1 MRDPVM
7 NESNR
12 EDRLREE
19 TKNWTEKLFHPGV
32 KILRREGEE
41 KGLKK
46 AVCALYE
53 QQTSQWPQLKL
64 AVENVAKTEIRNI
77 RVAGRRVKL
86 QYNPARLVNVTAS
99 TNREEIAKRPCPL
112 CPHNLHQPQKA
123 LPFTEHWLLVC
134 NPLPILREHMV
145 LIHRQHRPQTARG
158 ILKDIL
164 RFTELTGLAT
174 FYNGPQSGASI
185 PDHLH
190 IQATHP
196 GQVPLV
202 RQLPPA
208 SKSCSGILFQQELPQ
223 RIFLYGKT
231 YSHAEKLFDQTI
243 AALNRQGGKE
253 QSDEPELNLAVFK
266 RGVGEVPVVVV
277 HPRYRHRPSCFYLK
291 GEQRCMVSPGAADM
305 SGLVILPRREDFI
318 RLDGRKMH
326 SIYEEISLPENHF
339 AALSEELDERK

>member
-1 MRDPVM
+1 M

-19 TKNWTEKLFHPGV
+19 TTNWTEKLFHPGV
-32 KILRREGEE
+32 KILRREGEK

-53 QQTSQWPQLKL
+53 QQRGQWMQLKL

-134 NPLPILREHMV
+134 NPLPILREHLV

-208 SKSCSGILFQQELPQ
+208 SESCSGILFQQELPQ

-326 SIYEEISLPENHF
+326 SIYEEICLPENRF
-339 AALSEELDERK
+339 AALIEELEERK